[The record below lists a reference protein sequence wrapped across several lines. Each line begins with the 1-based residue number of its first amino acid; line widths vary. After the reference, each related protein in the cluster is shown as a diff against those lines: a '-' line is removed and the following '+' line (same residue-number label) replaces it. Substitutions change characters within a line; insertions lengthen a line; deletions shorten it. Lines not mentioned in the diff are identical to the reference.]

1 MFWQLC
7 NGVNV
12 LQANERLHEKL
23 TNFISKNK
31 AAQLHKARFGQETR
45 LVQQIQLLRGGVM

>member
-31 AAQLHKARFGQETR
+31 AAQLHKARFGQQTR